1 MLYLLRSRC
10 WYFTFIS
17 PLPQP
22 SPEFIFHDTHQVMM
36 CEVATKVLIW
46 DHCIGSFCLVYV

>member
-22 SPEFIFHDTHQVMM
+22 SPEFISHDTHQVMM
-36 CEVATKVLIW
+36 CEVVTKVLIW